1 MERTNIIITT
11 TIMCIILWYFIL
23 YLCRNKFIYPIP
35 SNIVSLLFILP
46 VIFIIYHGITEMEYF
61 KQIKDLEKEK
71 KQILEAF
78 NREKDLANIIPV
90 IIFGFGFLIMNNMVR
105 KKISK
110 LVIPF
115 LIMSLLLGTVVP
127 YTVIY
132 NSFDNC
138 SNEKIL
144 ISEIVLF
151 SSEAVALSMLI
162 SCCIMTFFM
171 V

>member
-1 MERTNIIITT
+1 
-11 TIMCIILWYFIL
+11 
-23 YLCRNKFIYPIP
+23 
-35 SNIVSLLFILP
+35 
-46 VIFIIYHGITEMEYF
+46 MEYF
-61 KQIKDLEKEK
+61 EQIKDLKKEK
-71 KQILEAF
+71 KQILEAL

-90 IIFGFGFLIMNNMVR
+90 IIFGFGFLIMNDIVR